1 MSDNIDYQTADR
13 NEELAE
19 ELERRNSSRQ
29 TDLIDNIGEY
39 TGSKF
44 KQPTKEEDDDLV
56 PITQKEQA
64 EAQTTGFD
72 AYSSLKQW
80 SKLPEGEE
88 RQAAKEAWTQRV
100 YGMSAEEYD
109 SSNFMQQFYG

>member
-64 EAQTTGFD
+64 EAQKQAMAGFEYISISSY
-72 AYSSLKQW
+72 YSTLNNSNAILNYSLG
-80 SKLPEGEE
+80 L
-88 RQAAKEAWTQRV
+88 
-100 YGMSAEEYD
+100 
-109 SSNFMQQFYG
+109 